1 MDQNLLS
8 FFIGIIAGL
17 IASSLIVWYVHSE
30 NSRKDLNLHIDFLF
44 NEIDFNRTKLPK
56 YDGFFKSVK
65 NQWEQ
70 DGTLNWINHN
80 EISIGYGGFL
90 YNFFKFDAYNLF
102 TNKGFNLY
110 FEPKLDFKLKLFY
123 YNCKMFCAATQAIE
137 NNIHKSYQEEMIN
150 LEWNKIESEY
160 NGVVNKFNENL
171 FFSLENVNKF
181 KINWVTWHI
190 KRIRMI
196 NPEREETY
204 LSIILNKVFPFGWY
218 SVSLWFMIIFGL
230 GLMVIGALLIQAYV
244 TVSQAGSGAF
254 NTWIGP
260 FLTSLGFA
268 FIVYAVSVMN
278 QLTNRKRSDEII
290 AGIKKIVDILETTR

>member
-1 MDQNLLS
+1 
-8 FFIGIIAGL
+8 
-17 IASSLIVWYVHSE
+17 
-30 NSRKDLNLHIDFLF
+30 
-44 NEIDFNRTKLPK
+44 
-56 YDGFFKSVK
+56 
-65 NQWEQ
+65 
-70 DGTLNWINHN
+70 
-80 EISIGYGGFL
+80 
-90 YNFFKFDAYNLF
+90 
-102 TNKGFNLY
+102 
-110 FEPKLDFKLKLFY
+110 
-123 YNCKMFCAATQAIE
+123 
-137 NNIHKSYQEEMIN
+137 
-150 LEWNKIESEY
+150 
-160 NGVVNKFNENL
+160 
-171 FFSLENVNKF
+171 
-181 KINWVTWHI
+181 
-190 KRIRMI
+190 MI